1 MNSKR
6 IVAIATLVKK
16 NSLILDIGTDHG
28 YLPIYLLKNNIVNS
42 AIASDI
48 SKNALN
54 SAKINIKKNNLEN
67 KIKLYVTDGIQDIT
81 DKYDTIIISGM
92 GTDTIKHILN
102 SENLPLNI
110 ILQSN
115 TKHYDLRKFMM
126 NKGFAIEKEI
136 VCKDNNL
143 WYPII
148 SYIKAKE
155 VLTEEEL
162 LFGKSN
168 NKEYYIFLKNKYEKI
183 LSKLPSKNQKK
194 ILGYLKQLNLLI
206 EKCR

>member
-6 IVAIATLVKK
+6 IIAIATLVKK
-16 NSLILDIGTDHG
+16 NSVILDVGTDHG
-28 YLPIYLLKNNIVNS
+28 YLPIYLLKNNIVDN

-54 SAKINIKKNNLEN
+54 SAKINIKKNNLED
-67 KIKLYVTDGIQDIT
+67 KIKLYVTDGIQNIKED
-81 DKYDTIIISGM
+81 YDTIIISGM

-102 SENLPLNI
+102 TENLPKNI

-115 TKHYDLRKFMM
+115 TKHYDLRNFMM

-136 VCKDNNL
+136 VCKESNL

-148 SYIKAKE
+148 SYIKNKE
-155 VLTEEEL
+155 VLPEEEL
-162 LFGKSN
+162 LFGRSN
-168 NKEYYIFLKNKYEKI
+168 NKEYYLFLKNKYENI
-183 LSKLPSKNQKK
+183 LKKLPQNNREK
-194 ILGYLKQLNLLI
+194 IFSYLNKLNILI